1 MSKMSQISAEM
12 DAKNIPM
19 EQRNS
24 LINRVSAGMHAAEK
38 KIDSRK
44 VDVVVQTPAK
54 KVVKESPE
62 DKWASEIAKKIRAFA
77 DTTHNVVT
85 TDGKSYVR
93 AGVYQ
98 YIASLTE
105 VIPVFD
111 FTEESTQ
118 HEVWCICTLRHKSD
132 NSELTHTTMYASKE
146 EDFLKDKP
154 DFAVLGMAQT
164 RAFVRAMKNVYGY
177 LVELAGYQSVAIEEI
192 EGKEKKNG

>member
-12 DAKNIPM
+12 DEQNIP
-19 EQRNS
+19 EDKRNS

-44 VDVVVQTPAK
+44 VDVVVKPSAK
-54 KVVKESPE
+54 KPAEGTE
-62 DKWASEIAKKIRAFA
+62 GKWEREMANRIRSFA
-77 DTTHNVVT
+77 DKTHNVVT

-98 YIASLTE
+98 YIARLAQVT
-105 VIPVFD
+105 PTFD
-111 FTEESTQ
+111 FADNSTQ
-118 HEVWCICTLRHKSD
+118 HEVWCVCTLRKSD
-132 NSELTHTTMYASKE
+132 GTELSHTTMYASKE
-146 EDFLKDKP
+146 EEFLKDKP